1 MIQTQRKEIGGVSVA
16 VTPFP
21 FTTGYPLALRWAKI
35 ITPVV
40 GPLIKGVM
48 AEVQSKG
55 MSIEALMGAVE
66 ANPLAAIAI
75 LDLDRLADALEK
87 LAASIDPRD
96 FADLSVQTLASA
108 AVTMTV
114 EGRLFFLRRHHPGW
128 QVGRTRDRDPD
139 AVPLKLTPDVAMAW
153 PLYRLVLERYV
164 TLDAIHTLTLDDVE
178 IMNSAAD
185 AWAEA
190 GRAPRK
196 SRGAL

>member
-21 FTTGYPLALRWAKI
+21 FTVGYPLALRWAKI

-48 AEVQSKG
+48 AEVQAKG

-87 LAASIDPRD
+87 LAASINPHD
-96 FADLSVQTLASA
+96 FAELSVQTLASA
-108 AVTMTV
+108 AVTMAV
-114 EGRLFFLRRHHPGW
+114 EGRLTMVELQRPGMIDLAFSGRYRLSMQVLAFAAWVNFGSFFSDAI
-128 QVGRTRDRDPD
+128 TRDGKSAAP
-139 AVPLKLTPDVAMAW
+139 ATGILTPS
-153 PLYRLVLERYV
+153 P
-164 TLDAIHTLTLDDVE
+164 
-178 IMNSAAD
+178 
-185 AWAEA
+185 
-190 GRAPRK
+190 
-196 SRGAL
+196 